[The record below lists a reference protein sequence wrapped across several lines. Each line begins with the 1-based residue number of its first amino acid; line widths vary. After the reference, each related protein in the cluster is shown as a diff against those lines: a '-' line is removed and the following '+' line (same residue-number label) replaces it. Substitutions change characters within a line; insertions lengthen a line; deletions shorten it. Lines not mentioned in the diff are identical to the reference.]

1 MGVDPQS
8 KVGYY
13 GHLVDQGYLLQERRG
28 FSFALTPEIKTW
40 REAVAESS
48 RGSVGHALG
57 QEEEVEDAEDDED
70 MEAEELDSAV
80 QQDGQV
86 AEKHDHNLVCGD
98 VTRLCGKRF
107 VMQRNENH

>member
-1 MGVDPQS
+1 MGTNEVRWVKLFRGLKFTYSGPGSKAAQHKGVGHWLWVDPQS

-70 MEAEELDSAV
+70 ME
-80 QQDGQV
+80 
-86 AEKHDHNLVCGD
+86 
-98 VTRLCGKRF
+98 
-107 VMQRNENH
+107 